1 MSMRHTRE
9 NCPDSPSGAN
19 AGQIVRAFHAR
30 LRAVLKVATV
40 PVALILSVLAEKA
53 QGAEVV
59 PYCEADKY
67 KACPS
72 FLTSVTIGDHVEI
85 IDNALAGFTRSEGSW
100 TIDVRYEPAGSCAIV
115 KMLLNKG
122 PIDSLRSYRRTF
134 TGGGGQVRDS
144 GRFMH
149 KTDHPESSLKVVH
162 SSCYVPAE
170 APLRE
175 AGQPS
180 DSGASGQPDE
190 LDDVLER
197 LARGDLDSQLERLAS
212 EEQRI
217 KQAARER
224 RRLEQERERQQ
235 RLAGQ
240 QRERERQREL
250 IARQQRQQEL
260 DRLIARQRMELER
273 QRREENE
280 QAATDTMMTGLSL
293 GLIGGVLGIL
303 ADEAGDD
310 YRPSTDPM
318 EIETDCS
325 GSGYYLNPIC
335 PGYSLSPGLNRRG
348 AMQ

>member
-9 NCPDSPSGAN
+9 NCPDRLSGAT
-19 AGQIVRAFHAR
+19 AGQIVRACRAR
-30 LRAVLKVATV
+30 LRAVLNVAPL
-40 PVALILSVLAEKA
+40 PVGLVAIVFSGSLY
-53 QGAEVV
+53 GAEVV
-59 PYCEADKY
+59 PDCEARKY

-72 FLTSVTIGDHVEI
+72 FLTSVTIGDHEEI

-122 PIDSLRSYRRTF
+122 PIDSLRSYQRTF

-149 KTDHPESSLKVVH
+149 KTGHPESSLKVVH

-235 RLAGQ
+235 RLAEQ

-250 IARQQRQQEL
+250 IARQQRQREL

-280 QAATDTMMTGLSL
+280 QAATDAMMTGLSL

-310 YRPSTDPM
+310 YQPSTDPGVTIIQDDPVSPCM
-318 EIETDCS
+318 RDRSLCRGSS
-325 GSGYYLNPIC
+325 GSGAI
-335 PGYSLSPGLNRRG
+335 
-348 AMQ
+348 Q